1 MKFTPETMTIM
12 ETRGLKALGAR
23 QQVTPE
29 RRGTNEMGLR
39 LPSSLPGG
47 NVQVMAQTEGT
58 WVGPSKPQLGE
69 TEQRVPGS
77 EGGRDPEDRVAE
89 KAGLPRETACGEAP
103 TCSAGHRA
111 LVVCGVLG
119 RSPKCLASVV
129 DCA

>member
-58 WVGPSKPQLGE
+58 WVGPSKPQVGE

-89 KAGLPRETACGEAP
+89 KAGLPRPPHVQQGTGP
-103 TCSAGHRA
+103 SWFAG
-111 LVVCGVLG
+111 CWEDPPSVL
-119 RSPKCLASVV
+119 PQ
-129 DCA
+129 